1 MRVRCGR
8 KLLTEVVDR
17 SCGRKLW
24 TEVVDES
31 CGRKLW
37 TEVVESFGTRGWTV
51 DGSDFRSSFLDR
63 DRPYGAQ
70 NEK

>member
-1 MRVRCGR
+1 MDGS
-8 KLLTEVVDR
+8 LL
-17 SCGRKLW
+17 

-37 TEVVESFGTRGWTV
+37 TV
-51 DGSDFRSSFLDR
+51 DGNDFRSSLLGR

-70 NEK
+70 NDK

>member
-1 MRVRCGR
+1 MDG
-8 KLLTEVVDR
+8 

-24 TEVVDES
+24 TEVVDGS

-37 TEVVESFGTRGWTV
+37 TEVVDVSCGRKLWTV
-51 DGSDFRSSFLDR
+51 DGSDFRSSVLDR

>member
-1 MRVRCGR
+1 MWTEVCGR
-8 KLLTEVVDR
+8 KFVDGSLL
-17 SCGRKLW
+17 

-31 CGRKLW
+31 CPPRELW
-37 TEVVESFGTRGWTV
+37 TEVVDRRRKLWIV
-51 DGSDFRSSFLDR
+51 DGKDFRSSLLGR